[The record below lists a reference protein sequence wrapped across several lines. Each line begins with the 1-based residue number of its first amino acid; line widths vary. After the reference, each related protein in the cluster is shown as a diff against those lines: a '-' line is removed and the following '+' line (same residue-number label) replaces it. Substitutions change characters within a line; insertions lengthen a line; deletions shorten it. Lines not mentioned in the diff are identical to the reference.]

1 MSSTTH
7 RNIDVRADNDNHD
20 HNRLENVIH
29 HGERIAQTIN
39 LRVAIRRN
47 PVQNQQPYKNARSKL
62 DFFFLHRRKR
72 RFLQQPA
79 DV

>member
-7 RNIDVRADNDNHD
+7 RNIDIRADNDNHD

-29 HGERIAQTIN
+29 HGERIAQTVN

-47 PVQNQQPYKNARSKL
+47 PVQNQQPHKNARYKVV
-62 DFFFLHRRKR
+62 FFFLHRRQR